1 MALEN
6 KICQLNVF
14 VDKGEEEQ
22 EFLKYMSS
30 SKSVR
35 WTSWFTDIIAKD
47 GGKDVGIKKLA
58 AYYGID
64 IKETMAFGDGGND
77 MDMLKSVALGVAM
90 GNARDDV
97 KKVADY
103 ITDTVDN
110 DGIEKALKYFKII

>member
-1 MALEN
+1 MEVDGINIALEN

-30 SKSVR
+30 SKSVG

-64 IKETMAFGDGGND
+64 IKETMTFGGGND
-77 MDMLKSVALGVAM
+77 IDMLKNVTLGVAM
-90 GNARDDV
+90 VNARDYV

-103 ITDTVDN
+103 VTDTVDN
-110 DGIEKALKYFKII
+110 